1 MHDQDTLGLTGGR
14 RGDKEEEKPD
24 RPPALHRWKRS
35 HRTMIERHRRHDVI
49 SESRTAVEYTVV
61 NSAVTWAEGTLT
73 GAAAGQL
80 LRS

>member
-1 MHDQDTLGLTGGR
+1 
-14 RGDKEEEKPD
+14 
-24 RPPALHRWKRS
+24 
-35 HRTMIERHRRHDVI
+35 MIERHRRHDVI